1 MTGAHLTAFY
11 VIVGAYLV
19 LVCGIGLYNYR
30 RASTEEGF
38 LAAGRSLGPIMGGAT
53 LMANQV
59 SAGATIGMVGFHY
72 FSGIS
77 YAWTWPLVWIGWVVA
92 ALFVAPK
99 IRRVP
104 GLTLPDF
111 FAARFESKAAR
122 AIAALFILVVYAVM
136 LSAQYQAGGLLFGLV
151 GGMEY
156 SRAVL
161 LVAVI
166 TTVYTVLGGMYS
178 NAHVGMLK
186 AVLLLGSYAIAVP
199 WLLDHVGSVSDIGE
213 ALTAIDP
220 RLTGNWFGWRQLI
233 AISMAIGLGLA
244 ASPYEI
250 SAIYSMQSRRTTRMA
265 IGYSFLFQ
273 ACIGVGVLLFGLSMR
288 VAMPQLPAPDLATPV
303 LGMSILPP
311 WIGLLVLLAAV
322 VTFTRTGGAILLTAA
337 SAVSH
342 DIYAKLLDPGA
353 GERAKVQASRL
364 AVILFSAIPVAFA
377 LRQFDLVNFIVI
389 WAARLMVSFLF
400 IPVVVGLNWRR
411 ATRAGAIASML
422 GGMATCLIWSR
433 LGSPYFLG
441 LDPAEAGVLVSALAM
456 FAVSLMTPPA
466 TEQTLRL
473 FFDDAPP
480 KTGKASELD
489 RY

>member
-38 LAAGRSLGPIMGGAT
+38 LAAGRSLGPIVGGAT

-111 FAARFESKAAR
+111 FAARFESNWAR
-122 AIAALFILVVYAVM
+122 GIAALFILVVYAVM

-156 SRAVL
+156 PRAVL
-161 LVAVI
+161 LVAGI
-166 TTVYTVLGGMYS
+166 TTAYTVLGGMYS
-178 NAHVGMLK
+178 NAYVGMLK

-199 WLLDHVGSVSDIGE
+199 WLLAHVGSVRDIGE

-250 SAIYSMQSRRTTRMA
+250 STFYSMQSQRATRMA

-273 ACIGVGVLLFGLSMR
+273 AFIGIGVLLFGLSMR

-322 VTFTRTGGAILLTAA
+322 VTFTRTGGAILLTVA

-342 DIYAKLLDPGA
+342 DIYVSLFRPGA
-353 GERAKVQASRL
+353 SERAKVLASRL
-364 AVILFSAIPVAFA
+364 AVITFSAIPVALA
-377 LRQFDLVNFIVI
+377 LRQLDLVNFIVI

-422 GGMATCLIWSR
+422 GGMITCLAWSR
-433 LGSPYFLG
+433 FGSPYFLG
-441 LDPAEAGVLVSALAM
+441 LDPAEAGVLVSAAMM
-456 FAVSLMTPPA
+456 FAVSLLTSP
-466 TEQTLRL
+466 
-473 FFDDAPP
+473 
-480 KTGKASELD
+480 ASESTIRQFFGD
-489 RY
+489 PAKP